1 MPEAHSSVAEDPVI
15 TIGVLAARVGLSVSA
30 VRKYENAGLV
40 LAHRTEGGHRLFS
53 RMDIAR
59 VRNIQHMVHGL
70 GVSLEAI
77 RRLQALLPCW
87 DLKPCA
93 AEARARCPAF
103 GGERGPCWAVTGTA
117 RPGRGHTCRTCVV
130 YRFGSLCTE
139 DIKHLLH
146 DQAAFERRGSAIR
159 ELLERKHH
167 LHETEHS

>member
-1 MPEAHSSVAEDPVI
+1 MPKAHSSDTEDPII

-59 VRNIQHMVHGL
+59 VRNIQRMVHEL
-70 GVSLEAI
+70 GVSLDAI

-93 AEARARCPAF
+93 ADTRAGCTAF
-103 GGERGPCWAVTGTA
+103 GGERGPCWVVQGSAQA
-117 RPGRGHTCRTCVV
+117 RRGNTCRTCVV

-139 DIKHLLH
+139 DIKHLVH
-146 DQAAFERRGSAIR
+146 DQAAFEHRGSAIR